1 MLNTK
6 QKLTKLRK
14 LFPKYD
20 IDCYLVPHTDEFQN
34 EFLPKYSRR
43 LEWLSNFT
51 GSAGD
56 IIITKNKAYIFV
68 DGRYTIQAENER
80 EREREI
86 LFVTVPLFG
95 IIFFGKKAA

>member
-1 MLNTK
+1 MLNTR
-6 QKLTKLRK
+6 QKLTKLRR

-20 IDCYLVPHTDEFQN
+20 IDCYLVPHTDEYQN

-56 IIITKNKAYIFV
+56 IIVI
-68 DGRYTIQAENER
+68 
-80 EREREI
+80 
-86 LFVTVPLFG
+86 PG
-95 IIFFGKKAA
+95 IDLIAPTSSTQQCV